1 MSPTELIEQPTGP
14 EPKHFGSGW
23 ISGALSVFL
32 GFVGLLAVVCFHYP
46 SLMTMPELRE
56 LYPVPYIRVLLL
68 LILVASF
75 VLGGISI
82 YLRRSR
88 SVGGIGILLTLIAV
102 MFGGWSVPVDGELQ
116 NGPFLGLDWFLLNIL
131 IFSAVFVPLELL
143 FPLRREQP
151 IFRDY
156 WKTDLA
162 YFFVSH
168 LLIQLITIV
177 TLKPALVFF
186 GWAAE
191 PAVRIFVGSQHFVV
205 QFLGIMLIADLTQY
219 WVHRAFHVIP
229 FLWRFHAVH
238 HSAQSMD
245 WLAGSR
251 LHFADIAVTR
261 AVSYLPIFLLGFGE
275 GPLFA
280 YIVFVSFHAT
290 FIHTNFRFDFGPL
303 KWLFV
308 VPRFHHWHHTADLA
322 YADKNFAVHLPFLDR
337 LFGTYYLPRTDW
349 PERYGVDDPHVPCS
363 GFFAQMAYP
372 FGRKANAEVTSY
384 PAE

>member
-1 MSPTELIEQPTGP
+1 MTDSDDQPIEAEPL
-14 EPKHFGSGW
+14 EPKHFGTGW
-23 ISGALSVFL
+23 ISGVLSTVL
-32 GFVGLLAVVCFHYP
+32 GAVGLLAVLCFHFP
-46 SLMTMPELRE
+46 SLMTMPELRA
-56 LYPVPYIRVLLL
+56 LYPVPYIRALLL
-68 LILVASF
+68 LILVSSF
-75 VLGGISI
+75 LLGGISI

-88 SVGGIGILLTLIAV
+88 SIGGIGILLTLIAV

-143 FPLRREQP
+143 LPLRRDQP

-168 LLIQLITIV
+168 MLVQLVTIV
-177 TLKPALVFF
+177 TLKPALIFF
-186 GWAAE
+186 GWAAN
-191 PAVRIFVGSQHFVV
+191 PAVKSFVGGQHFLV
-205 QFLGIMLIADLTQY
+205 QFLAIMLIADLTQY
-219 WVHRAFHVIP
+219 WVHRAFHMIP

-238 HSAQSMD
+238 HSAQKMD

-251 LHFADIAVTR
+251 LHFVDIAFTR
-261 AVSYLPIFLLGFGE
+261 AIGYLPIFLLGFSE

-290 FIHTNFRFDFGPL
+290 LIHTNFRFDFGPL

-308 VPRFHHWHHTADLA
+308 VPRFHHWHHTSDLT
-322 YADKNFAVHLPFLDR
+322 YADKNFAVHLPFIDK
-337 LFGTYYLPRTDW
+337 LFGTYYLPHGEW
-349 PERYGVDDPHVPCS
+349 PKAYGVDDDEVPPS
-363 GFFAQMAYP
+363 GFFAQLAYP
-372 FGRKANAEVTSY
+372 FGRKAKT
-384 PAE
+384 

>member
-1 MSPTELIEQPTGP
+1 MAEDQFE
-14 EPKHFGSGW
+14 ENFKHLGSGW

-46 SLMTMPELRE
+46 SLMTMPELRAM
-56 LYPVPYIRVLLL
+56 YPVPYVRALLL
-68 LILVASF
+68 LILFASF
-75 VLGGISI
+75 VLGAISV

-116 NGPFLGLDWFLLNIL
+116 NRPFLGLDWFLLNIL

-168 LLIQLITIV
+168 MLIQLITIV
-177 TLKPALVFF
+177 TLKPALIFF
-186 GWAAE
+186 GWAAN
-191 PAVRIFVGSQHFVV
+191 PSVKSFVGGQHFIV
-205 QFLGIMLIADLTQY
+205 QFLAVLLIADLTQY
-219 WVHRAFHVIP
+219 WVHRAFHSIP

-238 HSAQSMD
+238 HSAQKMD

-303 KWLFV
+303 RWLFV
-308 VPRFHHWHHTADLA
+308 VPRFPHWHHTSDLTF
-322 YADKNFAVHLPFLDR
+322 ADKNFAVHLPFLDR
-337 LFGTYYLPRTDW
+337 LFRTYYLPRGEW
-349 PERYGVDDPHVPCS
+349 PKAYGVDDPEVPSS
-363 GFFAQMAYP
+363 GFFAQRAYP
-372 FGRKANAEVTSY
+372 FGRKAVLENTPETAE
-384 PAE
+384 